1 MNSLYNH
8 QQDSESES
16 DDDDDVAP
24 ELKPA
29 PEAVQKTRA
38 QQIINVLEVE

>member
-16 DDDDDVAP
+16 DDDDVAP